1 MALNGINN
9 EEKIWNY
16 LYGKIGN
23 SYGVAGLMGNLYAE
37 SGLNS
42 ANLENTKSKKLG
54 LSDAEYTAMVDDGS
68 YTNFIKDSSGYG
80 LAQWTY
86 WTRKKS
92 LLEFS
97 QSRGSSIGDLEMQL
111 EFLWM
116 ELSGSFSGVLNVLK
130 TAESVLEASN
140 AVLFNFERPAN
151 QGVSVQQKRAEYG
164 QVYFDKFAVK
174 EEDIMAEIKKD
185 NTPDVWAKEAV
196 EWAVKNKIL
205 FGDENGNYKLHDN
218 CTRQEMLVFLNRM
231 YKLMK

>member
-1 MALNGINN
+1 M
-9 EEKIWNY
+9 
-16 LYGKIGN
+16 
-23 SYGVAGLMGNLYAE
+23 
-37 SGLNS
+37 
-42 ANLENTKSKKLG
+42 
-54 LSDAEYTAMVDDGS
+54 
-68 YTNFIKDSSGYG
+68 
-80 LAQWTY
+80 
-86 WTRKKS
+86 
-92 LLEFS
+92 
-97 QSRGSSIGDLEMQL
+97 
-111 EFLWM
+111 
-116 ELSGSFSGVLNVLK
+116 LNVLK